1 MKSICLCGRLS
12 HLPFGDGNDYLIGT
26 DQKIPLVRITFLE
39 KVVTAVRFGIKS

>member
-1 MKSICLCGRLS
+1 MFVCVGVGGEEACMT
-12 HLPFGDGNDYLIGT
+12 DYLTGT